1 MKKLLLATAVA
12 ALSLSS
18 VQAAPTLYGKLNI
31 SLDQVSNADFTE
43 DKVTEVNSNASRIG
57 VKGEEKITDTLS
69 AVYLAEWEVSGDDD
83 VDTLKARNRFAGL
96 KFANVG
102 TLKAGRFDSYFKTA
116 AGNEQDIFND
126 NERLDFT
133 NILVGEDRLN
143 NVVGFESDPAM
154 LAGLGFNI
162 MFQQGEDSS
171 EPKNIGTTGSDSA
184 RDGFGDSISTS
195 VTYESDIGLA
205 LALAGNF
212 DVQSKWAAL
221 DGEKLY
227 TDAYRLTASY
237 DFANTGVD
245 GLSIGGLFQH
255 AEPSDDIDGAD
266 SLEEQ
271 AFGITLA
278 YSIPSTPW
286 TVKGEYVTA
295 ETSADGWDDREIDR
309 YGLGVDYKL
318 NKQTKLYGVLAQT
331 KINEALQVAYKLKD
345 DKKIED
351 KGTEDKETVVGLG
364 MEVKF

>member
-31 SLDQVSNADFTE
+31 SLDQVSNDDFSE
-43 DKVTEVNSNASRIG
+43 DKVTEVNSNASRLG

-69 AVYLAEWEVSGDDD
+69 AVYLAEWEISGDGDD
-83 VDTLKARNRFAGL
+83 ETLKQRNRFAGL

-126 NERLDFT
+126 SERLDYT
-133 NILVGEDRLN
+133 DILVGEDRLS

-162 MFQQGEDSS
+162 MFQQGE
-171 EPKNIGTTGSDSA
+171 GSTDDA
-184 RDGFGDSISTS
+184 GEDRDGFGDSISTS

-227 TDAYRLTASY
+227 TDAIRLTASY
-237 DFANTGVD
+237 DFSNAGAE
-245 GLSIGGLFQH
+245 GLVIGGLFQQ
-255 AEPSDDIDGAD
+255 AEPSEDGIIFD
-266 SLEEQ
+266 ETVLEDLEEQ
-271 AFGITLA
+271 AFGLTLA
-278 YSIPSTPW
+278 YAIPDTAL
-286 TVKGEYVTA
+286 TVRGEYVTV
-295 ETSADGWDDREIDR
+295 ETSANDEEGSMDR
-309 YGLGVDYKL
+309 YGVVVDYKL
-318 NKQTKLYGVLAQT
+318 NKQSKVYGVLAQT
-331 KINEALQVAYKLKD
+331 KAD
-345 DKKIED
+345 ED
-351 KGTEDKETVVGLG
+351 FGFAEDKETVVGLG

>member
-18 VQAAPTLYGKLNI
+18 VQAAPTLYGKLNLT
-31 SLDQVSNADFTE
+31 LDQVSNADFTE
-43 DKVTEVNSNASRIG
+43 DKVTELNSNASRLG

-69 AVYLAEWEVSGDDD
+69 AVYLAEWEVSGDGDD
-83 VDTLKARNRFAGL
+83 ETLKQRNRYAGL

-116 AGNEQDIFND
+116 AGSDQDIFND
-126 NERLDFT
+126 NERLDFKD
-133 NILVGEDRLN
+133 ILVGEDRLN

-162 MFQQGEDSS
+162 MFQQGE
-171 EPKNIGTTGSDSA
+171 GSTDDA
-184 RDGFGDSISTS
+184 GEDRDGFGDSISTS

-212 DVQSKWAAL
+212 DVRSKWAAL
-221 DGEKLY
+221 EGDSYY
-227 TDAYRLTASY
+227 TDAIRLTGSY
-237 DFANTGVD
+237 DFSNAGAE
-245 GLSIGGLFQH
+245 GLVIGGLFQQ
-255 AEPSDDIDGAD
+255 AEPSEEIAGFDD
-266 SLEEQ
+266 LEEQ
-271 AFGITLA
+271 AFGLTLA

-295 ETSADGWDDREIDR
+295 ETSANDEDVSFDR
-309 YGLGVDYKL
+309 YGVGVDYKL

-331 KINEALQVAYKLKD
+331 KAD
-345 DKKIED
+345 ED
-351 KGTEDKETVVGLG
+351 FGFDEDKETVFGLG
-364 MEVKF
+364 IDLKF

>member
-43 DKVTEVNSNASRIG
+43 DKVTEVNSNASRLG
-57 VKGEEKITDTLS
+57 VKGEEKITDSLS

-102 TLKAGRFDSYFKTA
+102 TLKAGHYDSYFKTA
-116 AGNEQDIFND
+116 AGSDQDIFND
-126 NERLDFT
+126 SERLDFKD
-133 NILVGEDRLN
+133 ILVGEDRLK

-171 EPKNIGTTGSDSA
+171 EPEKIGTTGSDSA

-221 DGEKLY
+221 ALDGKKKLY
-227 TDAYRLTASY
+227 TDAYRLTGSY
-237 DFANTGVD
+237 DFSKIGAE
-245 GLSIGGLFQH
+245 GLVLGGLFQH
-255 AEPSDDIDGAD
+255 AEPSDDIIGFDD
-266 SLEEQ
+266 LEEQ
-271 AFGITLA
+271 AFGLTLA
-278 YSIPSTPW
+278 YSIPSTAW
-286 TVKGEYVTA
+286 TVKGEYVAA

-331 KINEALQVAYKLKD
+331 KINEALQLAYD
-345 DKKIED
+345 RA
-351 KGTEDKETVVGLG
+351 EDKETVFGLG
-364 MEVKF
+364 IDLKF

>member
-31 SLDQVSNADFTE
+31 SLDQVSNDGFSE
-43 DKVTEVNSNASRIG
+43 DKVTELNSNASRLG
-57 VKGEEKITDTLS
+57 VKGEEKITDSLS
-69 AVYLAEWEVSGDDD
+69 AVYLAEWEVTGDGDD
-83 VDTLKARNRFAGL
+83 DTLKARNRFAGL

-116 AGNEQDIFND
+116 GSDQDIFND

-162 MFQQGEDSS
+162 MFQQGE
-171 EPKNIGTTGSDSA
+171 GTEVDDAGEA

-205 LALAGNF
+205 LALAGNL

-221 DGEKLY
+221 DLKGKKKFY
-227 TDAYRLTASY
+227 TDAIRLTGSY
-237 DFANTGVD
+237 DFSNAGAE
-245 GLSIGGLFQH
+245 GLVIGGLFQQ
-255 AEPSDDIDGAD
+255 AEPSEDVAGLDG
-266 SLEEQ
+266 LEEQ
-271 AFGITLA
+271 AFGLTLA

-286 TVKGEYVTA
+286 TVKGEYVAA

-331 KINEALQVAYKLKD
+331 KINEALQLAYD
-345 DKKIED
+345 RA
-351 KGTEDKETVVGLG
+351 EDKETVFGLG
-364 MEVKF
+364 IDLKF

>member
-12 ALSLSS
+12 ALSLNT

-31 SLDQVSNADFTE
+31 SLDQVSNDDFSE
-43 DKVTEVNSNASRIG
+43 DKVTELNSNASRLG
-57 VKGEEKITDTLS
+57 VKGEEKITDSLS

-102 TLKAGRFDSYFKTA
+102 TLKAGHYDSYFKTA
-116 AGNEQDIFND
+116 AGSDQDIFND
-126 NERLDFT
+126 NERLDFKDT
-133 NILVGEDRLN
+133 LVGEDRLK

-162 MFQQGEDSS
+162 MFQQGE
-171 EPKNIGTTGSDSA
+171 GTKDDAGEA

-221 DGEKLY
+221 DGKKLY

-245 GLSIGGLFQH
+245 GMLYASVKPN
-255 AEPSDDIDGAD
+255 ACSSRPSRPAISSEGSACWNKPPMTRP
-266 SLEEQ
+266 SAP
-271 AFGITLA
+271 AFEK
-278 YSIPSTPW
+278 S
-286 TVKGEYVTA
+286 
-295 ETSADGWDDREIDR
+295 
-309 YGLGVDYKL
+309 
-318 NKQTKLYGVLAQT
+318 
-331 KINEALQVAYKLKD
+331 
-345 DKKIED
+345 
-351 KGTEDKETVVGLG
+351 
-364 MEVKF
+364 

>member
-18 VQAAPTLYGKLNI
+18 VQAAPTLYGKLNLT
-31 SLDQVSNADFTE
+31 LDQVSNADFTE
-43 DKVTEVNSNASRIG
+43 DKVTELNSNASRLG
-57 VKGEEKITDTLS
+57 VKGEEKITDSLS
-69 AVYLAEWEVSGDDD
+69 AVYLAEWEVTGDGDDD
-83 VDTLKARNRFAGL
+83 TFKARNRFAGL

-116 AGNEQDIFND
+116 AGSDQDIFND
-126 NERLDFT
+126 NERLDFKD
-133 NILVGEDRLN
+133 ILVGEDRLN

-162 MFQQGEDSS
+162 MFQQGEDPS
-171 EPKNIGTTGSDSA
+171 EPEEDEIGTTGSDSA

-212 DVQSKWAAL
+212 EVQSKWAAL

-255 AEPSDDIDGAD
+255 AEPSDDIIGLD

-271 AFGITLA
+271 AFGLTLA
-278 YSIPSTPW
+278 YAIPDTAL

-295 ETSADGWDDREIDR
+295 QTSADDLEDAEIDR
-309 YGLGVDYKL
+309 YGVGVDYKL

-331 KINEALQVAYKLKD
+331 KINDVLVDAGEFP
-345 DKKIED
+345 
-351 KGTEDKETVVGLG
+351 EDKETVVGLG

>member
-1 MKKLLLATAVA
+1 MKKLLLASAVA
-12 ALSLSS
+12 ALSLNT

-43 DKVTEVNSNASRIG
+43 DKVTELNSNASRLG
-57 VKGEEKITDTLS
+57 VKGEEKITDSLS
-69 AVYLAEWEVSGDDD
+69 AVYLAEWEVTGDGDDD
-83 VDTLKARNRFAGL
+83 TFKARNRFAGL

-116 AGNEQDIFND
+116 AGSDQDIFN
-126 NERLDFT
+126 
-133 NILVGEDRLN
+133 LVGEDRLN

-162 MFQQGEDSS
+162 MFQQGE
-171 EPKNIGTTGSDSA
+171 GSTDDA
-184 RDGFGDSISTS
+184 GEDRDGFGDSISTS

-227 TDAYRLTASY
+227 TDAIRLTASY

-245 GLSIGGLFQH
+245 GLVIGGLFQQ
-255 AEPSDDIDGAD
+255 AEPSEDRITFDETVLED
-266 SLEEQ
+266 LEEQ
-271 AFGITLA
+271 AFGLTLA
-278 YSIPSTPW
+278 YAIPDTAL
-286 TVKGEYVTA
+286 TVRGEYVTV
-295 ETSADGWDDREIDR
+295 ETSANDEEGSMDR
-309 YGLGVDYKL
+309 YGVVVDYKL
-318 NKQTKLYGVLAQT
+318 NKQSKVYGVLAQT
-331 KINEALQVAYKLKD
+331 KAD
-345 DKKIED
+345 ED
-351 KGTEDKETVVGLG
+351 FGFAEDKETVVGLG

>member
-12 ALSLSS
+12 ALSLNT

-43 DKVTEVNSNASRIG
+43 DKVTEVNSNASRLG
-57 VKGEEKITDTLS
+57 VKGEEKITDSLS

-102 TLKAGRFDSYFKTA
+102 TLKAGHYDSYFKTA
-116 AGNEQDIFND
+116 AGGEQDIFND
-126 NERLDFT
+126 HSRLDFT
-133 NILVGEDRLN
+133 DILVGEDRLS
-143 NVVGFESDPAM
+143 NVVGFETDPAM

-162 MFQQGEDSS
+162 MFQQGE
-171 EPKNIGTTGSDSA
+171 GSIDDAKEA

-221 DGEKLY
+221 NGSRYY
-227 TDAYRLTASY
+227 TDAIRLTGSY
-237 DFANTGVD
+237 DFSNAGAE
-245 GLSIGGLFQH
+245 GLVIGGLFQQ
-255 AEPSDDIDGAD
+255 AEPSEKIAGFDE
-266 SLEEQ
+266 LEEQ
-271 AFGITLA
+271 AFGLTLA
-278 YSIPSTPW
+278 YAIPDTAL

-295 ETSADGWDDREIDR
+295 ETSADGRDDREIDR

-331 KINEALQVAYKLKD
+331 KINEALQLALNLA
-345 DKKIED
+345 
-351 KGTEDKETVVGLG
+351 EDKETVFGLG
-364 MEVKF
+364 IDLKF

>member
-18 VQAAPTLYGKLNI
+18 VQAAPTLYGKLNLT
-31 SLDQVSNADFTE
+31 LDQVSNADFTE
-43 DKVTEVNSNASRIG
+43 DKVTELNSNASRLG
-57 VKGEEKITDTLS
+57 VKGEEKITDSLS
-69 AVYLAEWEVSGDDD
+69 AVYLVEWEVTGDGDD
-83 VDTLKARNRFAGL
+83 DTLKARNRFAGL

-116 AGNEQDIFND
+116 AGSDQDIFND
-126 NERLDFT
+126 NERLDFKD
-133 NILVGEDRLN
+133 ILVGEDRLN

-162 MFQQGEDSS
+162 MFQQGE
-171 EPKNIGTTGSDSA
+171 GTEDDAGEA

-221 DGEKLY
+221 DGKKLY
-227 TDAYRLTASY
+227 TDAIRLTASY

-245 GLSIGGLFQH
+245 GLSIGGLFQQ
-255 AEPSDDIDGAD
+255 AEPSEEIAGSDD
-266 SLEEQ
+266 LEEQ
-271 AFGITLA
+271 AFGLTLA
-278 YSIPSTPW
+278 YAIPDTAL

-295 ETSADGWDDREIDR
+295 ETSADGWDDREVDR
-309 YGLGVDYKL
+309 YGLVVDYKL

-331 KINEALQVAYKLKD
+331 KINEALQVAYERED
-345 DKKIED
+345 DKK
-351 KGTEDKETVVGLG
+351 TEDKETVVGLG

>member
-18 VQAAPTLYGKLNI
+18 VQAAPTLYGKLNLT
-31 SLDQVSNADFTE
+31 LDQVSNADFTE
-43 DKVTEVNSNASRIG
+43 DKVTELNSNASRLG
-57 VKGEEKITDTLS
+57 VKGEEKITDSLS
-69 AVYLAEWEVSGDDD
+69 AVYLVEWEVTGDGDD
-83 VDTLKARNRFAGL
+83 DTLKARNRFAGL

-116 AGNEQDIFND
+116 AGSDQDIFND
-126 NERLDFT
+126 NERLDFKD
-133 NILVGEDRLN
+133 ILVGEDRLN
-143 NVVGFESDPAM
+143 NVVGFESDPS
-154 LAGLGFNI
+154 LLGGLGFNI

-171 EPKNIGTTGSDSA
+171 EPEEDEIGTTGSDSA

-212 DVQSKWAAL
+212 DVRSKWAAL
-221 DGEKLY
+221 DKSYY
-227 TDAYRLTASY
+227 TDAIRLTGSY
-237 DFANTGVD
+237 DFSNAGAE
-245 GLSIGGLFQH
+245 GLVIGGLFQQ
-255 AEPSDDIDGAD
+255 AEPSDDIIGLD

-271 AFGITLA
+271 AFGLTLA

-295 ETSADGWDDREIDR
+295 ETSADGWDDGEIDR

-331 KINEALQVAYKLKD
+331 KINEALQAGYEL
-345 DKKIED
+345 E
-351 KGTEDKETVVGLG
+351 EDKETVFGLG
-364 MEVKF
+364 IDLKF

>member
-31 SLDQVSNADFTE
+31 SLDQVSNKDFTE
-43 DKVTEVNSNASRIG
+43 DKVTEVNSNASRLG
-57 VKGEEKITDTLS
+57 VKGEEKITDSLS

-102 TLKAGRFDSYFKTA
+102 TLKAGHYDSYFKTA
-116 AGNEQDIFND
+116 AGSDQDIFND
-126 NERLDFT
+126 SERLDFKD
-133 NILVGEDRLN
+133 ILVGEDRLK

-162 MFQQGEDSS
+162 MFQQGE
-171 EPKNIGTTGSDSA
+171 GSIDDAKEA

-221 DGEKLY
+221 DGKKLY
-227 TDAYRLTASY
+227 TDAIRLTGSY
-237 DFANTGVD
+237 DFSNAGAE
-245 GLSIGGLFQH
+245 GLVIGGLFQQ
-255 AEPSDDIDGAD
+255 AEPSEDNITFDETVLED
-266 SLEEQ
+266 LEEQ
-271 AFGITLA
+271 AFGLTLA
-278 YSIPSTPW
+278 YAIPDTAL
-286 TVKGEYVTA
+286 TVKGEYVTV
-295 ETSADGWDDREIDR
+295 ETSANDEDVSFDR
-309 YGLGVDYKL
+309 YGVGVDYKL

-331 KINEALQVAYKLKD
+331 KAD
-345 DKKIED
+345 ED
-351 KGTEDKETVVGLG
+351 FGFDEDKETVFGLG
-364 MEVKF
+364 IDLKF

>member
-43 DKVTEVNSNASRIG
+43 DKVTEVNSNASRLG

-69 AVYLAEWEVSGDDD
+69 AVYLAEWEVTGDGDD
-83 VDTLKARNRFAGL
+83 DTLKARTRFAGL

-116 AGNEQDIFND
+116 GSDQDIFND
-126 NERLDFT
+126 NERLDFKD
-133 NILVGEDRLN
+133 ILVGEDRLN

-162 MFQQGEDSS
+162 MFQQGEDP
-171 EPKNIGTTGSDSA
+171 EDD

-212 DVQSKWAAL
+212 DVRSKWAAL
-221 DGEKLY
+221 DGDSYY
-227 TDAYRLTASY
+227 TDAIRLTASY
-237 DFANTGVD
+237 DFANTGAE
-245 GLSIGGLFQH
+245 GLIIGGLFQQ
-255 AEPSDDIDGAD
+255 AEPSEDVAGLDG
-266 SLEEQ
+266 LEEQ
-271 AFGITLA
+271 AFGLTLA
-278 YSIPSTPW
+278 YAIPDTAL
-286 TVKGEYVTA
+286 TVRGEYVTV
-295 ETSADGWDDREIDR
+295 ETSANDEEGSMDR
-309 YGLGVDYKL
+309 YGVVVDYKL
-318 NKQTKLYGVLAQT
+318 NKQTKVYGVLAQT
-331 KINEALQVAYKLKD
+331 KAD
-345 DKKIED
+345 ED
-351 KGTEDKETVVGLG
+351 FGFAEDKETVVGLG

>member
-1 MKKLLLATAVA
+1 MKKLLLASAVA
-12 ALSLSS
+12 ALSLNT

-57 VKGEEKITDTLS
+57 VKGEEKITDSIS
-69 AVYLAEWEVSGDDD
+69 AVYQAEWAVATDGSGS
-83 VDTLKARNRFAGL
+83 DTDLSARNRYAGL

-102 TLKAGRFDSYFKTA
+102 TLKAGHYDSYFKTA
-116 AGNEQDIFND
+116 AGGEQDIFND
-126 NERLDFT
+126 HSRLDFT
-133 NILVGEDRLN
+133 DILVGEDRLK

-162 MFQQGEDSS
+162 MFQQGE
-171 EPKNIGTTGSDSA
+171 GTEVDDAGEA

-195 VTYESDIGLA
+195 GTYESDIGLA

-221 DGEKLY
+221 DLKGKKKFY
-227 TDAYRLTASY
+227 TDAIRLTGSY
-237 DFANTGVD
+237 DFSNAGAE
-245 GLSIGGLFQH
+245 GLVIGGLFQQ
-255 AEPSDDIDGAD
+255 AEPSEKIAGFDE
-266 SLEEQ
+266 LEEQ
-271 AFGITLA
+271 AFGLTLA
-278 YSIPSTPW
+278 YAIPDTAL

-295 ETSADGWDDREIDR
+295 ETSADGRDDREIDR

-331 KINEALQVAYKLKD
+331 KINEALQLALNLA
-345 DKKIED
+345 
-351 KGTEDKETVVGLG
+351 EDKETVFGLG
-364 MEVKF
+364 IDLKF

>member
-31 SLDQVSNADFTE
+31 SLDQVSNKDFTE
-43 DKVTEVNSNASRIG
+43 DKVTEVNSNASRLG
-57 VKGEEKITDTLS
+57 VKGEEKITDSLS
-69 AVYLAEWEVSGDDD
+69 AVYLAEWEVSGDGDD
-83 VDTLKARNRFAGL
+83 DTLKARNRFAGL

-143 NVVGFESDPAM
+143 NVVGFESDPS
-154 LAGLGFNI
+154 LLGGLGFNI
-162 MFQQGEDSS
+162 LFQQGE
-171 EPKNIGTTGSDSA
+171 GSTDDAGEA

-221 DGEKLY
+221 NGKKLY
-227 TDAYRLTASY
+227 TDAIRLTGSY
-237 DFANTGVD
+237 DFSNAGAE
-245 GLSIGGLFQH
+245 GLVIGGLFQQ
-255 AEPSDDIDGAD
+255 AEPSEDGITFNGTVLED
-266 SLEEQ
+266 LEEQ
-271 AFGITLA
+271 AFGLTLA

-295 ETSADGWDDREIDR
+295 ETSVNDEEGSMDR
-309 YGLGVDYKL
+309 YGVGVDYKL
-318 NKQTKLYGVLAQT
+318 NKQTKVYGVLAQT
-331 KINEALQVAYKLKD
+331 KAD
-345 DKKIED
+345 ED
-351 KGTEDKETVVGLG
+351 FFGFDEDKETVFGLG
-364 MEVKF
+364 IDLKF